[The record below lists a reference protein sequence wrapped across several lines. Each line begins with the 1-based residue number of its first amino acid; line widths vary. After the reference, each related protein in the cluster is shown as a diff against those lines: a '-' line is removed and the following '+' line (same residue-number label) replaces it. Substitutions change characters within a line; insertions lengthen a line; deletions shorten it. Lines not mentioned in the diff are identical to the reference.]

1 MAASGPR
8 RRNSRLSGRLVSLVV
23 ASTLLG
29 AGSSTAPADEQAAVD
44 LMRFAAR
51 MAASGNWREALFR
64 WEQALRLVPDHPRIL
79 NNLAAAYEVLG
90 EPARALRLYER
101 ALDRSRGNAAI
112 RQNASRASWLWERAR
127 AAEGS
132 TDGKEEA
139 DPPVAEGRQAAGA
152 KRGGA
157 LRVEVRLPLP
167 PRLDLGDAR
176 TVLVASFRTDD
187 TDLLDANQ
195 EMVRFLRAELR
206 KHTSLLVLD
215 VTPPPP
221 VPEQDVEE
229 MVANRAFWSRLA
241 REHGADL
248 VVSGTL
254 HYGRQDVSG
263 FKDVDVV
270 SPVTGQK
277 VRRAQFVEQERFL
290 FEVEVFFFASTGELR
305 FRDRFQR
312 GAVYQGR
319 ANDPLTAFYELS
331 GTIAGDVLSVVAPRI
346 RTDQRFIFRRI

>member
-1 MAASGPR
+1 M
-8 RRNSRLSGRLVSLVV
+8 SGRLVAVVV

-29 AGSSTAPADEQAAVD
+29 ASSSAAPADDEAAAD

-51 MAASGNWREALFR
+51 MAESGNWREAVFR
-64 WEQALRLVPDHPRIL
+64 WEQALRLVPGHPRIL

-90 EPARALRLYER
+90 QPER
-101 ALDRSRGNAAI
+101 ALQLYASALSRSRGNAAI
-112 RQNASRASWLWERAR
+112 QQNASRASSFWERAR

-132 TDGKEEA
+132 SDGKEDA
-139 DPPVAEGRQAAGA
+139 DSPVARGPEVGRP

-167 PRLDLGDAR
+167 PRLELGDAR

-187 TDLLDANQ
+187 TDLLDANR

-206 KHTSLLVLD
+206 KHTALLVLD
-215 VTPPPP
+215 VTPPPA

-229 MVANRAFWSRLA
+229 MVSNRAFWSRLA

-248 VVSGTL
+248 VVSGVL
-254 HYGRQDVSG
+254 HYARQDASG

-270 SPVTGQK
+270 SPLTGQK
-277 VRRAQFVEQERFL
+277 VRRSQFVEQERFL

-331 GTIAGDVLSVVAPRI
+331 GTIAGDVLSVVAPRT